1 MQSINVIIFYYNDGR
16 IRGETGRIEL
26 FMELKMF
33 QDKISKL
40 GLENQTLQTSIR
52 DKENEVKKFREENN
66 NNKVLI
72 VLDHIIN
79 IITLDYVKKSRVT
92 G

>member
-1 MQSINVIIFYYNDGR
+1 
-16 IRGETGRIEL
+16 
-26 FMELKMF
+26 MF

-40 GLENQTLQTSIR
+40 GLENQILQTNIR
-52 DKENEVKKFREENN
+52 EKENEIKKFREENN

-72 VLDHIIN
+72 VLDHIVN
-79 IITLDYVKKSRVT
+79 IITLDFVKKSRVT